1 MDYERILNICQVIQN
16 DVKDLAMINETM
28 EHGSNVEM
36 KLYDKNNIRT
46 RRVPIVGE
54 VLQDELLITLR
65 ENRKG
70 SLLISLDELNS
81 LIKEV

>member
-1 MDYERILNICQVIQN
+1 MDFERVLNICQVIQN

-65 ENRKG
+65 ENRKE